1 MRVQATLSLQSRWGQ
16 WMKPHE
22 IDRVHID
29 AATVGGFTRYRDW
42 NEMMQPPDGEG
53 GMRCSIIKQPPDGEG
68 GMRCF
73 IGETSRLASYYGA
86 IARGSPDIRGW

>member
-1 MRVQATLSLQSRWGQ
+1 
-16 WMKPHE
+16 MKPHE

-53 GMRCSIIKQPPDGEG
+53 GMRCSINEAAPRWRG
-68 GMRCF
+68 GDAMFYWRD
-73 IGETSRLASYYGA
+73 E
-86 IARGSPDIRGW
+86 